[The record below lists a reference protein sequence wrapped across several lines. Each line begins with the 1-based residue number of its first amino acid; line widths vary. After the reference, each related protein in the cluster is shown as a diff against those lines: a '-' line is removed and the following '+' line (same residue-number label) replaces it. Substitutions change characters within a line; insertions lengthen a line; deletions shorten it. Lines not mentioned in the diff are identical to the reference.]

1 MRDYFIPAARCLIL
15 SVLIFALGGCQTAY
29 YSTMEKFGVH
39 KRDILVDRVEEARDS
54 QDDAKEQFQSA
65 LGRFSAV
72 LHFDGGDLEDKYK
85 QLNDE
90 YEESMER
97 AEEVRDRIDSVED
110 VAEAL
115 FAEWSKEL
123 EQYSRSDLRRSSEK
137 KLRETRSHYQR
148 LIKAM
153 RKAERSMDPPLE
165 AFQDQ
170 VLYLKHNLNARAI
183 ASLKGELASV
193 KSDIGILIRDMEKSI
208 AEADSFI
215 KDLEK

>member
-65 LGRFSAV
+65 LDRFSAV

-193 KSDIGILIRDMEKSI
+193 KSDIGVLIRDMEKSI